1 GRGGVEE
8 VDRAVEVVPGVS
20 AEDLGHAVGPPGNP
34 VDFDAEL
41 DREPQPLRF
50 EHRVAVP
57 VEVVATALDLV
68 RNGPELASLAEVVD
82 VLGKADLVDAALP
95 RDLDEAL
102 HGRHAEVDRLVGCAE
117 MHGEVEDPGRD
128 GGAWSAAGRA
138 STIGRSSGWVPLRK
152 RASPGTA
159 VTRPPAASTSDAQSV
174 AGATS
179 PASAARSRS
188 ATKP

>member
-1 GRGGVEE
+1 
-8 VDRAVEVVPGVS
+8 VS

-34 VDFDAEL
+34 VDLDAEL

-117 MHGEVEDPGRD
+117 MHVVVDDHGTDPR
-128 GGAWSAAGRA
+128 ASSASRRA
-138 STIGRSSGWVPLRK
+138 STIRRSSGSVTFSK

-159 VTRPPAASTSDAQSV
+159 VTRPPAASTSDAEPV
-174 AGATS
+174 AAARS